1 MSFINYTQL
10 DDKSQTP
17 CKHFN
22 DHKPSNEKSFVDC
35 VELRVLY
42 IKQAHAEFVDFFNKV
57 WLNKLSREPR
67 NVGEKLKQGANTQQI
82 SSNSNTTKK
91 YTKNLKKKTEN
102 LERTK
107 LQIK

>member
-57 WLNKLSREPR
+57 
-67 NVGEKLKQGANTQQI
+67 
-82 SSNSNTTKK
+82 
-91 YTKNLKKKTEN
+91 
-102 LERTK
+102 
-107 LQIK
+107 